1 MQRYTTPEGGV
12 ARLTAITAALILA
25 TPVADATD
33 RFGHT
38 RANDAQRAMPA
49 SFTTVRDL
57 VSGTYNWASS
67 SVTLDRYIAQQKA
80 LDISK
85 HVRAADGEWT
95 RMVSGLSSTQ
105 ANQVKQEASSI
116 RDLFLQAQLTATK
129 LNNEAGA
136 VAPNRVEVRHLTSEL
151 YGALALAHENQI
163 AIGKKLGLSSG
174 QATNDRA
181 R

>member
-1 MQRYTTPEGGV
+1 M
-12 ARLTAITAALILA
+12 LTAITAALILA

-38 RANDAQRAMPA
+38 RTNEAQRAMLA
-49 SFTTVRDL
+49 SFTTTREL

-85 HVRAADGEWT
+85 SVRATDAAWT
-95 RMVSGLSSTQ
+95 KMVGGLSSTQ
-105 ANQVKQEASSI
+105 ADQVKQEATSI
-116 RDLFLQAQLTATK
+116 RDLFGQAQLTATK
-129 LNNEAGA
+129 LSNEAGA
-136 VAPNRVEVRHLTSEL
+136 ASPNRTEVRHLTAQL
-151 YGALALAHENQI
+151 YGALALAHEHQI
-163 AIGKKLGLSSG
+163 AVGKRLGLSSE
-174 QATNDRA
+174 QASTDRA